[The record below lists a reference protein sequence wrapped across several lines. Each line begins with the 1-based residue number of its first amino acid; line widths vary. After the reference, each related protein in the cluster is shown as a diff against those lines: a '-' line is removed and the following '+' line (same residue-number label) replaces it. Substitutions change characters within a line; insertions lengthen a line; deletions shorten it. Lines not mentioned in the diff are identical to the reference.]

1 MSYVTKNNTVIY
13 FIISVILVFLA
24 LIGGQFIK
32 DANLRFAY
40 FMLFFLLFVTFSN
53 IYLAQ
58 VFYTKLRNDPGV
70 KGDRGDPG
78 DKGPSGSN
86 GVCTLTTS
94 CGIANCRGLIE
105 KEIAKKIPEFKTVQ
119 DKLKKRLFLNDFDKK
134 VLRKINNYIDSGLL
148 EACESGAYNRSEFIG
163 YIEKYLGNV
172 E

>member
-1 MSYVTKNNTVIY
+1 MSYITKINTVIY
-13 FIISVILVFLA
+13 FIISVIIVFLA

-78 DKGPSGSN
+78 DKGAGGSN

-105 KEIAKKIPEFKTVQ
+105 KEISRVVPDFKTVQ
-119 DKLKKRLFLNDFDKK
+119 DKLKKQIFLNDYDKK
-134 VLRKINNYIDSGLL
+134 VLKKINTYIDDVLL
-148 EACESGAYNRSEFIG
+148 ESCESGKYSKDEFIQF
-163 YIEKYLGNV
+163 IHNSLS
-172 E
+172 

>member
-78 DKGPSGSN
+78 DKGSFGSN
-86 GVCTLTTS
+86 GVCTLTQV
-94 CGIANCRGLIE
+94 GE
-105 KEIAKKIPEFKTVQ
+105 
-119 DKLKKRLFLNDFDKK
+119 
-134 VLRKINNYIDSGLL
+134 
-148 EACESGAYNRSEFIG
+148 
-163 YIEKYLGNV
+163 
-172 E
+172 